1 MNYFLSGDDSL
12 QAEIHSSLHSSKKT
26 SKADSFKESEV
37 SDSDTDLPAMGSS
50 AYRKAARTFRA
61 IQASTRPG
69 IDSQGSADTSK
80 AVGGSIFQSYTISRE
95 NSFSPDEEEFEEVQG
110 RKKEEAGEVSDDS
123 GTGRSTGLSRP
134 DSLASSAP
142 KEELARELLRA
153 ATKNQWTSK
162 AEPATL
168 PRASKQKQYAE
179 DDVEVVEVQTVGVLQ
194 RPSFNISSS
203 LLHSVPLGTVPGK
216 SAPTTPG
223 QERKQIVGHPS
234 MGVIPGKSFAEN
246 LQPSSHKPGS
256 DFDETEPLGELTT
269 TIKCSA
275 ADVDPSESFS
285 LQEDFDE
292 TEPLTNT
299 TSSLAWDAW
308 EPSFQGGHPS
318 LGSVPGGHPGLG
330 SLPGSYSGGHPGLGS
345 VPGGHPSLGSVPG
358 GHPGLGSIPGSHPG
372 LGSVPSGHPGLGM
385 VPGGHP
391 GLGSVPGYNSDPMTA
406 QSSLNSGTTMTSSSG
421 RPNDLGVNRCWSQ
434 NAESVHMGEPSKPR
448 ESSKFN
454 DSGVMSG
461 DYSEELGSSSQRIDR
476 TIDIDAMS
484 DGGFSDIGN
493 YPGIR
498 VPSKESSEPL
508 SLEVESAL
516 RHLNPADVERRRKL
530 MGRNYRLATDLS
542 INHPNHASL
551 CSYDLEYD
559 DLGSPGVIAGV
570 DEYFKSLPYGV
581 DRPASG
587 LETSDANRS
596 GRNSSATSYRNRR
609 LPEKLRIVKPL
620 EGSLTLHQWS
630 RLATPHLGGVLEER
644 VGIAMKGNSKHG
656 LDPLFDMYQLE
667 EEEEEDEDMV
677 VPRQMPA
684 AQTFNTLT
692 NSTVLHPDTTTFC
705 TSTYGRSQMSSGLPS
720 RVGSRQSSRPASMQ
734 GSFSDLPSLFR
745 DTNPTIGLNKLIG
758 DRKISGARRSQLDIS
773 AMSAISS
780 LTPSVLTSPTYS
792 RNMSPTDTP
801 CHTPEESLPG
811 SPEDN
816 GDAGIVYGFFNS
828 LKTAIYGQQRKEHR
842 QSKREKRMQDK
853 RHKLRIMEAV
863 EEVGVENILSEKE
876 GTPLSMPSLSALSSG
891 NKPSKKKGP
900 PVPMGLS
907 DFDARYLGALD
918 DFDEL
923 KDITPGTLTL
933 TSEAPRDPMDYTEEW
948 IGQLTVPSFS
958 SLGRPSLNS
967 VELGKVPAHEEVPHG
982 PAFASPRL
990 GGRGPGRIVSPG
1002 EARPLLGVPGRP
1014 GTGALGS
1021 KRGDLGTIPGTSD
1034 ETQLDRP
1041 TENRGMVQS
1050 TSFVGSITNMFFGRK
1065 GGYS

>member
-1 MNYFLSGDDSL
+1 MPSDQTNY
-12 QAEIHSSLHSSKKT
+12 
-26 SKADSFKESEV
+26 
-37 SDSDTDLPAMGSS
+37 
-50 AYRKAARTFRA
+50 
-61 IQASTRPG
+61 
-69 IDSQGSADTSK
+69 
-80 AVGGSIFQSYTISRE
+80 
-95 NSFSPDEEEFEEVQG
+95 
-110 RKKEEAGEVSDDS
+110 
-123 GTGRSTGLSRP
+123 
-134 DSLASSAP
+134 
-142 KEELARELLRA
+142 
-153 ATKNQWTSK
+153 
-162 AEPATL
+162 
-168 PRASKQKQYAE
+168 
-179 DDVEVVEVQTVGVLQ
+179 
-194 RPSFNISSS
+194 
-203 LLHSVPLGTVPGK
+203 
-216 SAPTTPG
+216 
-223 QERKQIVGHPS
+223 
-234 MGVIPGKSFAEN
+234 
-246 LQPSSHKPGS
+246 
-256 DFDETEPLGELTT
+256 
-269 TIKCSA
+269 
-275 ADVDPSESFS
+275 
-285 LQEDFDE
+285 
-292 TEPLTNT
+292 
-299 TSSLAWDAW
+299 
-308 EPSFQGGHPS
+308 
-318 LGSVPGGHPGLG
+318 
-330 SLPGSYSGGHPGLGS
+330 
-345 VPGGHPSLGSVPG
+345 
-358 GHPGLGSIPGSHPG
+358 
-372 LGSVPSGHPGLGM
+372 
-385 VPGGHP
+385 
-391 GLGSVPGYNSDPMTA
+391 
-406 QSSLNSGTTMTSSSG
+406 
-421 RPNDLGVNRCWSQ
+421 
-434 NAESVHMGEPSKPR
+434 
-448 ESSKFN
+448 
-454 DSGVMSG
+454 
-461 DYSEELGSSSQRIDR
+461 
-476 TIDIDAMS
+476 
-484 DGGFSDIGN
+484 
-493 YPGIR
+493 
-498 VPSKESSEPL
+498 
-508 SLEVESAL
+508 
-516 RHLNPADVERRRKL
+516 
-530 MGRNYRLATDLS
+530 
-542 INHPNHASL
+542 ASL

-581 DRPASG
+581 DRPSSG
-587 LETSDANRS
+587 LEPSDPNQS

-667 EEEEEDEDMV
+667 EEEEEDEEMV

-692 NSTVLHPDTTTFC
+692 NSTVLHPDTNTFC

-745 DTNPTIGLNKLIG
+745 DSNPTIGLNKLIG

-780 LTPSVLTSPTYS
+780 LTPSVLTSPAYS

-801 CHTPEESLPG
+801 NHTPEESLPG
-811 SPEDN
+811 SPDDG
-816 GDAGIVYGFFNS
+816 GDSGIVYSFFHS

-842 QSKREKRMQDK
+842 QSKRERRMQDK

-876 GTPLSMPSLSALSSG
+876 GTPLSMPSLSAASM
-891 NKPSKKKGP
+891 PSKKKGP

-967 VELGKVPAHEEVPHG
+967 GELGRVPAHEEPPTG

-1021 KRGDLGTIPGTSD
+1021 KRGDLGTIPGTS
-1034 ETQLDRP
+1034 EEPQPERP
-1041 TENRGMVQS
+1041 AEERGMVQS